1 MICTSL
7 FYYKYIT
14 KMKKTISLFCFVII
28 TVFGFAQ
35 TKSATDTTFLEGRY
49 RISFTDKKNSP
60 YSIDRP
66 QEFLSQRAID
76 RRTKF
81 NISIT
86 EQDIPVNPQ
95 YLSVVSD
102 FGAVLCNSSK
112 WFNSAVFFIETELSM
127 REIEKLSFV
136 DKIEF
141 VAPPIVYKKDARQ
154 LVPQDTITATPSI
167 IKECIDADGEPE
179 TIFTNLVKIYGRS
192 CTQNDKLGTFRS
204 HVNGHMGQDRII
216 AVVDAGFLHVDSA
229 AVFQHLW
236 NNNKIL
242 LTRDMTGTEKFHDST
257 SIFQTGGHGMMV
269 LSLIGGFYP
278 QKLVGTAPGASFILL
293 RSEEEE
299 TEHLVEEDNWV
310 AAAEL
315 ADSAGADIISTS
327 LGYSN
332 FDAGSPSHTYSQMD
346 GNTTRITVGA
356 DIASSKG
363 MLLINR
369 AGNSGDEPWKYITA
383 PADADSVLTVGACK
397 YNDKKTKFSSFGPT
411 SDGRI
416 KPDVMALGL
425 FPTIVVANGE
435 IKNASGGTS
444 FSCPLVAGCCA
455 TLWEEFPDS
464 SAQAIKRLIIRSGNR
479 YNKPNNKYG
488 HGTPSITKAR
498 CYCYGKK
505 LYDFLSTKYKLDDYD
520 TFFDQIWEQGK
531 VIFLSE
537 KYVFDVNTCL
547 GETPS
552 FIVKDNDFSGI
563 ELPDI
568 SEKGG
573 KLIFYQSYKKTFAIK
588 IQAKKQ

>member
-1 MICTSL
+1 
-7 FYYKYIT
+7 
-14 KMKKTISLFCFVII
+14 MKKTLLLFCFVIAA
-28 TVFGFAQ
+28 VVGSAQ
-35 TKSATDTTFLEGRY
+35 TKSAADTTFLEGRY

-66 QEFLSQRAID
+66 LEFLSQQAID

-81 NISIT
+81 NIPIT

-112 WFNSAVFFIETELSM
+112 WFNSAVFFISTELSL

-136 DKIEF
+136 KNIEY
-141 VAPPIVYKKDARQ
+141 VAPAIQYKKDERK
-154 LVPQDTITATPSI
+154 LVEQSKITKTPSYI
-167 IKECIDADGEPE
+167 TEVNELLDQAKNNSQSKV
-179 TIFTNLVKIYGRS
+179 NLLLQLYGHS
-192 CTQNDKLGTFRS
+192 AVQINKLGMLHTQLAGF
-204 HVNGHMGQDRII
+204 HGQNRTI
-216 AVVDAGFLHVDSA
+216 AVIDAGFLHVDSA
-229 AVFQHLW
+229 AVFQYLW
-236 NNNKIL
+236 DSNKIL
-242 LTRDMTGTEKFHDST
+242 FTRDLTGTEKFYDST

-269 LSLIGGFYP
+269 LSLVGGFYP
-278 QKLVGTAPGASFILL
+278 EKLVGTAPEAKFILL

-310 AAAEL
+310 AAAEV

-363 MLLINR
+363 MLLLNS
-369 AGNSGDEPWKYITA
+369 AGNSGNEPWKYITA

-397 YNDKKTKFSSFGPT
+397 HNGKKTSFSSIGPT

-425 FPTIVVANGE
+425 FPTIVTATGE
-435 IKNASGGTS
+435 IKNSSGGTS

-455 TLWEEFPDS
+455 TLWSEFPDS
-464 SAQAIKRLIIRSGNR
+464 SAQAIKRLIIRSADR
-479 YNKPNNKYG
+479 YPKANNKYG
-488 HGTPSITKAR
+488 YGVPDVTKAR
-498 CYCYGKK
+498 AYCYGKVF
-505 LYDFLSTKYKLDDYD
+505 YDALATKYILPDYD
-520 TFFDQIWEQGK
+520 TFFETIWKQYPWMLLK
-531 VIFLSE
+531 DDM
-537 KYVFDVNTCL
+537 VFDI
-547 GETPS
+547 ETSKGNSTS
-552 FIVKDNDFSGI
+552 FIIKNKDFSHL
-563 ELPDI
+563 ELP
-568 SEKGG
+568 EVQAKGG
-573 KLIFYQSYKKTFAIK
+573 KLKLYITYNKTFFIN
-588 IQAKKQ
+588 ILPR